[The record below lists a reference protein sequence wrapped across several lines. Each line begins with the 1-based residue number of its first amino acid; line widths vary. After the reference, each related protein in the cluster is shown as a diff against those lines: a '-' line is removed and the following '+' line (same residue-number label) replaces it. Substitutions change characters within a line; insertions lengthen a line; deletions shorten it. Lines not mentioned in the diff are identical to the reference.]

1 MRVRAQRAIVLGGTL
16 LLTAACAT
24 SEQWKEWQMHSSHF
38 ASGHHLVFSVQNRE
52 GAAPRVTQRDLDAAR
67 SENWWG
73 QVIIV
78 SPEQIF
84 KE

>member
-1 MRVRAQRAIVLGGTL
+1 MRVRARHAIVLVGTL
-16 LLTAACAT
+16 MLTAGCAT
-24 SEQWKEWQMHSSHF
+24 SEQWKEWRGHSSHF

-52 GAAPRVTQRDLDAAR
+52 GAAPRVTQRDLDTSR
-67 SENWWG
+67 SESWWG

-78 SPEQIF
+78 SSEQIF